1 PRSAPA
7 AAGSPFCV
15 YLCPPPRR
23 GDGAASFDQLSQT
36 VGLVLGVLGL
46 PHVMIRFLT
55 VPDAQQ
61 ARTSA
66 YTSLWIFFGFYLMIP
81 VLGYGAAILV
91 GPGAIAAE
99 NKGGNLAVAQ
109 LAETLGGGIL
119 LAFVA
124 AVAFVTILA
133 ALSGLVIATSG
144 AIAHD
149 LYAQVLRNGAVSAA
163 AQHRAARIATV
174 ATCLV
179 GVGIAFAAQR
189 QNVAFLASLGMSI
202 AACANLPA
210 LLLTLYWRRM
220 TARAVLAGI
229 VTGLVLSTAVIL
241 LSPVVQ
247 GADSLLPFSNPALA
261 VAPISFAVSIL
272 VALCTAPRGTAAA
285 QAEREFL
292 ELRTRALT
300 GRTPEEAAVAS

>member
-1 PRSAPA
+1 VCAVALFLLVLVRFDFYPFGPFSAA
-7 AAGSPFCV
+7 LAEFGQHFVA
-15 YLCPPPRR
+15 PRR

-119 LAFVA
+119 
-124 AVAFVTILA
+124 
-133 ALSGLVIATSG
+133 
-144 AIAHD
+144 
-149 LYAQVLRNGAVSAA
+149 
-163 AQHRAARIATV
+163 
-174 ATCLV
+174 
-179 GVGIAFAAQR
+179 
-189 QNVAFLASLGMSI
+189 
-202 AACANLPA
+202 
-210 LLLTLYWRRM
+210 
-220 TARAVLAGI
+220 
-229 VTGLVLSTAVIL
+229 
-241 LSPVVQ
+241 
-247 GADSLLPFSNPALA
+247 
-261 VAPISFAVSIL
+261 
-272 VALCTAPRGTAAA
+272 
-285 QAEREFL
+285 
-292 ELRTRALT
+292 
-300 GRTPEEAAVAS
+300 